1 MKENKLTELE
11 LSYIAGFLDGDGS
24 LIAQIIKQ
32 KDYKYGFTI
41 RVSINFYQ
49 KNKRNW
55 FIKRLYKNFDKKG
68 SIRIRKDEMCVLT
81 ITAFKE
87 VSYYLNKLM
96 PYLIIKKKTAILL
109 LEIINAYAKV
119 KTKADFLK
127 VCILVDKVAD
137 LTDSKNRKITYEYV
151 QNNIKDSP

>member
-1 MKENKLTELE
+1 
-11 LSYIAGFLDGDGS
+11 
-24 LIAQIIKQ
+24 
-32 KDYKYGFTI
+32 
-41 RVSINFYQ
+41 
-49 KNKRNW
+49 
-55 FIKRLYKNFDKKG
+55 
-68 SIRIRKDEMCVLT
+68 MCVLT